1 VAAESSE
8 ALRRAFAVGLLLAL
22 LGLFSYMISGFFG
35 ALVFAGASALMFYPL
50 QQRLERHLHPNAAA
64 AINLL
69 LLVVVVIV
77 PAIVLLGLAAGQAL
91 AFVDQASSWIGDRL
105 NSDAPLAGLDFPTW
119 FPFEAELESLRDE
132 FTSKLGQIAGTVGR
146 FVVSTLS
153 YVTQAT
159 ALFLLDVFVAAY
171 FFFYCLLSGDELAD
185 NVLASLPMHEEDR
198 QEFLD
203 VGANVTRSILKSLV
217 IIGAV
222 QGFFSGLAFYLVG
235 IKGVIFWGIVMGFL
249 SVIPFIGPIII
260 WLPVA
265 VYLALQGHYWEAAF
279 LAGWFWIFVASIDN
293 VLRPYL
299 VGSDTKMPDV
309 LVLLTT
315 LGGLFTFGAIG
326 LLIGPLIGALLMA
339 AWAVYRKVFR
349 SELVGSDLVSSD
361 LGGQASPMEPAVDD
375 QTT

>member
-1 VAAESSE
+1 LVSETSE

-22 LGLFSYMISGFFG
+22 LGLFSFMISGFFG

-50 QQRLERHLHPNAAA
+50 QRRLERYLHPNAAA
-64 AINLL
+64 AINLV

-77 PAIVLLGLAAGQAL
+77 PAIIVLGLAAGQAL
-91 AFVDQASSWIGDRL
+91 SFVEQASGWIGDRF
-105 NSDAPLAGLDFPTW
+105 SSEAPLTSLDLPAW
-119 FPFEAELESLRDE
+119 FPFEAELEALE
-132 FTSKLGQIAGTVGR
+132 NELTSKLGQIAGTVGR
-146 FVVSTLS
+146 FVVRTLS
-153 YVTQAT
+153 YMTQAT
-159 ALFLLDVFVAAY
+159 ALFLLDLFVATY
-171 FFFYCLLSGDELAD
+171 FFFYCLLSGERLVG
-185 NVLASLPMHEEDR
+185 NLLASLPMLEEDR

-222 QGFFSGLAFYLVG
+222 QGFFSGLAFFLIG
-235 IKGVIFWGIVMGFL
+235 IQGVIFWGIVMGFL
-249 SVIPFIGPIII
+249 SVIPFIGPVII

-265 VYLALQGHYWEAAF
+265 AYLVIQGQYWAAIF

-299 VGSDTKMPDV
+299 VGSDTRMPDV

-315 LGGLFTFGAIG
+315 LGGLFMFGAIG

-339 AWAVYRKVFR
+339 SWAVYRKVFQE
-349 SELVGSDLVSSD
+349 ELTGS
-361 LGGQASPMEPAVDD
+361 
-375 QTT
+375 